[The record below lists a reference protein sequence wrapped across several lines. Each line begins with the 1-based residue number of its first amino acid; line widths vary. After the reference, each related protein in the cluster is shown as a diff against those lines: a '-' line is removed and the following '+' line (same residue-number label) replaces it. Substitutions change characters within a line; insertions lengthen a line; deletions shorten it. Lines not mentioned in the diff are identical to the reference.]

1 VRGLKSW
8 AQKGKKVL
16 KPKIV
21 LIVGPTGAGKTQL
34 ALEIAQKISGEIVAA
49 DSMQIYRY
57 MDIGTAKPTPQEQ
70 ALVSHYLLD
79 LIDPDQD
86 FSAGHYQNVASKSID
101 SILQKEK
108 RVLVC
113 GGTGLYIKSLIHGF
127 FPGAQEDRAIDQELR
142 TQEAQRGEG
151 YLYHEL
157 TKVDPASAL
166 RIHPK
171 DTFRVIRA
179 LEVYY
184 LTGLPISEHHE
195 KHAFKETRYEY
206 LQIGIRWDRSF
217 LYNRINLRCE
227 QMIKDGFIEEVRS
240 LRARGYHSELKS
252 MQSLGYR
259 HMCAF
264 LDDKIS
270 LEEAMR
276 SMKRDTRRFAK
287 RQLTWFRADASIV
300 WVENPLKNLT
310 QIEKLIKDFLG

>member
-1 VRGLKSW
+1 
-8 AQKGKKVL
+8 L
-16 KPKIV
+16 KPKIIF
-21 LIVGPTGAGKTQL
+21 IVGPTGAGKTQL
-34 ALEIAQKISGEIVAA
+34 ALETAQKINAEIVAA

-70 ALVSHYLLD
+70 AIVSHHLLD
-79 LIDPDQD
+79 IIDPDQD
-86 FSAGHYQNVASKSID
+86 FSAGLYQTVASKTIE
-101 SILQKEK
+101 SILLRNK

-127 FPGAQEDRAIDQELR
+127 FPGAQENRAIDQELR
-142 TQEAQRGEG
+142 AQEAQRGEG

-157 TKVDPASAL
+157 IKVDPAYAL

-171 DTFRVIRA
+171 DTFRIIRA
-179 LEVYY
+179 LEVYF

-206 LQIGIRWDRSF
+206 LQIGIQWDRSL
-217 LYNRINLRCE
+217 LYDRINIRCE

-240 LRARGYHSELKS
+240 LLTRGYHSGLKS

-259 HMCAF
+259 HICAF
-264 LDDKIS
+264 LEDKIP
-270 LEEAMR
+270 LDETMR

-287 RQLTWFRADASIV
+287 RQLTWFRSDDSIV
-300 WVENPLKNLT
+300 WVENPLENLN
-310 QIEKLIKDFLG
+310 QIEKMIKEFFGY